1 MKSVKPLL
9 WSLVVLFLVV
19 VVVQNIE
26 FLQEK
31 KALKLNLMVW
41 TGETAPIYLSVYFL
55 GFFLM
60 GLLISGVSAVC
71 DRFKAR
77 NEIKN
82 HLETIRKLEEEIKVL
97 KTLPAQQESTP
108 SPGTETA

>member
-26 FLQEK
+26 VLQDK
-31 KALKLNLMVW
+31 KALKLNLLVW
-41 TGETAPIYLSVYFL
+41 TGETGPIYLSVYFL
-55 GFFLM
+55 AFFLM
-60 GLLISGVSAVC
+60 GLLISGVSALC
-71 DRFKAR
+71 ERFKAK

-82 HLETIRKLEEEIKVL
+82 HLETINKLEEEIKVL
-97 KTLPAQQESTP
+97 KALSVQKENMPSQE
-108 SPGTETA
+108 TETA